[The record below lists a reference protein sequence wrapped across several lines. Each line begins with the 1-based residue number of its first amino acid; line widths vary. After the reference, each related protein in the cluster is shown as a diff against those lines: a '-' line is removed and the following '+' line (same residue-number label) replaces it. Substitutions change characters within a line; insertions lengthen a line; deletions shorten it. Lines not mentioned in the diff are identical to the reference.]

1 MRFSERHKHSTRA
14 WDYACRSHQ
23 EQPIFTRIGE
33 VLSPWYAVSIVLSL
47 CGAHAAYGADVS
59 VDQLKERL
67 SIAAENST
75 WVLQVTSYIWAA
87 GLKGNISAFRRA
99 STISVEKSFSD
110 VVDDL
115 NFGGLINFWGRYDR
129 FVFSSD
135 IMYVDTTG
143 GHGRGPLPALQL
155 PGFGITIPPG
165 VSVDTE
171 QFMVTMQGGYRVVDT
186 PQFTLD
192 VLAGVRF
199 WYISNDVRVMASH
212 SVIGTRRASH
222 GEDFGRGCRDKLTLA
237 VSAQIPISYGRRW

>member
-1 MRFSERHKHSTRA
+1 MRFSERHKYSTKA

-75 WVLQVTSYIWAA
+75 WVLQVASYIWAA
-87 GLKGNISAFRRA
+87 GLKGNISSFRRA

-129 FVFSSD
+129 FVFSGD
-135 IMYVDTTG
+135 IMYIDTTG

-165 VSVDTE
+165 VSVDT
-171 QFMVTMQGGYRVVDT
+171 

-192 VLAGVRF
+192 VLACVRF

-222 GEDFGRGCRDKLTLA
+222 GEDFGRGCRDKSTLA
-237 VSAQIPISYGRRW
+237 ASAQIPISSHMVGAGDG